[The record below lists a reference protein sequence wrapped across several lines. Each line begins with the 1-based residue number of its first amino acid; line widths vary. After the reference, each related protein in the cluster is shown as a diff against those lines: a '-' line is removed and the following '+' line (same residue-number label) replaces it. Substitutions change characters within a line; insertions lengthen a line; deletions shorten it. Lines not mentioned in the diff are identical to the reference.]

1 LDLAVPSRTSG
12 PPSFFFQRLYEYS
25 ACPLSENSSLAQ
37 VRRKES
43 DLAKILRFKN
53 DNRQVTFNFTSG
65 AAASGAT
72 IVLTTLLW

>member
-1 LDLAVPSRTSG
+1 
-12 PPSFFFQRLYEYS
+12 
-25 ACPLSENSSLAQ
+25 

-72 IVLTTLLW
+72 IMLTALLW